1 MMKTG
6 LKKKF
11 NPVSITLLVMLIVY
25 VIGLFLPVFWSVIVS
40 FMDTE
45 AFVQFTEENIL
56 FKKFFSD
63 NVFQNYKTAFQ
74 WIKIKSG
81 NQMFRM
87 SHLYVNSLLYAGIS
101 ASVFTLCPT
110 IVAYATA
117 RFKFRSSKMIYVFVI
132 IAMSL
137 PIVGATPS
145 ELRMLDRLHMRGT
158 MFSMLFLRFNFL
170 SVYYLILYAL
180 FEGIPM
186 DYTEA
191 AKIDG
196 ASNLVIMFKIIV
208 PQALNMILTVFILVF
223 ITYWNDFQ
231 IPMLYL
237 PDYPTVA
244 YFLYYYSGDAIREQS
259 AYNGYIRITDQLAA
273 TIILALPII
282 MVFVIFNKR
291 LRVSVAM
298 GGVKG

>member
-1 MMKTG
+1 MKTG
-6 LKKKF
+6 LTKKF

-158 MFSMLFLRFNFL
+158 MFSMVFLRFNFL

-196 ASNLVIMFKIIV
+196 ASDMQIMIRIAFPLVKFTFLSIFLII
-208 PQALNMILTVFILVF
+208 FIE
-223 ITYWNDFQ
+223 YWNDYL
-231 IPMLYL
+231 IPNLFL
-237 PDYPTVA
+237 PDYKTLSLALYQQSQGQELKGTMTHLQQVPYVMATV
-244 YFLYYYSGDAIREQS
+244 LLVV
-259 AYNGYIRITDQLAA
+259 TPV
-273 TIILALPII
+273 IILFA
-282 MVFVIFNKR
+282 VFSDR
-291 LRVSVAM
+291 LM
-298 GGVKG
+298 GNLAVGGIKG